1 MVIKSGQ
8 QSSHETLSNQAPI
21 KIAQLRTQYSV
32 LLAQLEEEPAK
43 IEGCNECVVTHEWIS
58 AVHFHDDAEKNQV
71 SIELM

>member
-8 QSSHETLSNQAPI
+8 QSSHETSCNQAPI
-21 KIAQLRTQYSV
+21 KISQLRTQYSV

-43 IEGCNECVVTHEWIS
+43 IEGCHKCVLRHEWIS
-58 AVHFHDDAEKNQV
+58 AVHFHDDTEKNQV